1 MFFGFPTHI
10 FTLFTVMKYESKGQ
24 KNTGLPKSFTML
36 LRMKL
41 ETFLLD
47 NRVIV
52 LRNFCNL
59 SLSLGQSSN
68 FLFQSLKCLKIL
80 LKNTTEFTDET
91 GSTISHVY
99 SVVVWHLNSIG
110 CFIYRNI
117 LRKYRPAVYLPLF
130 KLQLLKKIDKLI
142 GYSHLVLKKA
152 VEGLGT
158 L

>member
-1 MFFGFPTHI
+1 MSTNLSNVLFFGFPTHI

-68 FLFQSLKCLKIL
+68 FLFQSLKSLKML

-91 GSTISHVY
+91 SSTISQVH
-99 SVVVWHLNSIG
+99 SVLYLLNY
-110 CFIYRNI
+110 FI
-117 LRKYRPAVYLPLF
+117 KKSSMYLAF
-130 KLQLLKKIDKLI
+130 ATLKKNWQRYWLFTF
-142 GYSHLVLKKA
+142 GS
-152 VEGLGT
+152 
-158 L
+158 